1 MISRP
6 HILVESGL
14 WAGSVIGSLV
24 GGLGGFCFPIVFGLL
39 LWFTGV

>member
-14 WAGSVIGSLV
+14 QAGSAIGSLA
-24 GGLGGFCFPIVFGLL
+24 GGFCIVFGLL
-39 LWFTGV
+39 L